1 MKFLQTL
8 LEAPLPDD
16 WDKDIFKSRTP
27 FSKQLKYALERAKE
41 VGRGSA
47 RVAFEIPYQGR
58 KTVLK
63 IALNRK
69 GLAQN
74 EEEVRILADKN
85 IQKLG
90 LTIPMID
97 FDEENTQPKW
107 IHVEYG
113 EEVTDSKLEQY
124 FSIPFEEIAEMVYQ
138 YERDE
143 RIGSTKNLNNLIR
156 ELTKYYGEAK
166 VKTARGWFD
175 KLLQLCQD
183 TGLDVRDMVRTHHQ
197 MREYNGK
204 VVLVDLGGTKNVT
217 QKYYDLSNS
226 F

>member
-16 WDKDIFKSRTP
+16 WDKGVFKSRSP
-27 FSKQLKYALERAKE
+27 FSKQLKYALERANE

-74 EEEVRILADKN
+74 EEEVRILSDKN

-124 FSIPFEEIAEMVYQ
+124 FSIPSDSATSLERFNWQKANTDILKSPAIIFFNQLVTPDIYALLSEE
-138 YERDE
+138 
-143 RIGSTKNLNNLIR
+143 LNI
-156 ELTKYYGEAK
+156 ESSH
-166 VKTARGWFD
+166 F
-175 KLLQLCQD
+175 
-183 TGLDVRDMVRTHHQ
+183 M
-197 MREYNGK
+197 
-204 VVLVDLGGTKNVT
+204 
-217 QKYYDLSNS
+217 
-226 F
+226 

>member
-16 WDKDIFKSRTP
+16 WDKGVFKSRSP
-27 FSKQLKYALERAKE
+27 FSKQLKYALERANE

-74 EEEVRILADKN
+74 EEEVRILSDKN

-97 FDEENTQPKW
+97 YDEENTQPKW

-113 EEVTDSKLEQY
+113 EEVNDTKLEQY

-143 RIGSTKNLNNLIR
+143 RIGSTKNLNNLIK

-166 VKTARGWFD
+166 VKTAREWFD

-183 TGLDVRDMVRTHHQ
+183 TGLGMF
-197 MREYNGK
+197 
-204 VVLVDLGGTKNVT
+204 GTWLEHITRCGNMAGR
-217 QKYYDLSNS
+217 
-226 F
+226 